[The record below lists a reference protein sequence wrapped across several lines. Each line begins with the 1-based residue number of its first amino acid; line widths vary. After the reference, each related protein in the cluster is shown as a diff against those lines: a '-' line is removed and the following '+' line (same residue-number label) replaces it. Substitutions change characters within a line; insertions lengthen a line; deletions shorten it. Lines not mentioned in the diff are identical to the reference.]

1 MGSEYFTAYLQGIVI
16 AIAGCVHAAALAA
29 VDMPWWLG
37 LVPVLWIALG
47 ADWSMGGLR
56 EVAE

>member
-1 MGSEYFTAYLQGIVI
+1 
-16 AIAGCVHAAALAA
+16 
-29 VDMPWWLG
+29 MPWWLG

>member
-1 MGSEYFTAYLQGIVI
+1 MSSEHFTAYLQGIVI
-16 AIAGCVHAAALAA
+16 AIAGCVHAA

-47 ADWSMGGLR
+47 ARLSWLGMDG
-56 EVAE
+56 VAE

>member
-1 MGSEYFTAYLQGIVI
+1 MSGTYFGFFLQGIVM

-47 ADWSMGGLR
+47 ACMSLLGLG

>member
-1 MGSEYFTAYLQGIVI
+1 MSSESFSLYLQGLVI
-16 AIAGCVHAAALAA
+16 AAAGCVDAVVLAAAG
-29 VDMPWWLG
+29 MPWGFCALP
-37 LVPVLWIALG
+37 LALIALG